1 MQTQAYTDD
10 PLIPYSVIFFQG
22 HIETRSHDQGEASFI
37 HTPFMPSLGKSVIS
51 LSTSHIQAREVVLG

>member
-10 PLIPYSVIFFQG
+10 PLIPYSVTLFQV
-22 HIETRSHDQGEASFI
+22 HIETRSHDQGEVSFI

-51 LSTSHIQAREVVLG
+51 LSLHHIYKLEK